1 MAKKDVLDTVDI
13 FFGTGKAGQ
22 QETDTQQEIA
32 EELDRLETELPALEA
47 EAERLLATRSKGNA
61 RKTVREEKSAIPERR
76 ISAPAPTPSTGRRT
90 AIDRVVSTEETAL
103 PAEMPERERISFVLP
118 YEQVEY
124 LKNYKYC
131 RALADGDPQYTLTEA
146 LIEAIELLRKHTT
159 YEVFERPA
167 FVRVREKKP
176 RK

>member
-13 FFGTGKAGQ
+13 FFGTGKADQ

-32 EELDRLETELPALEA
+32 EELDRLEAELPALEA
-47 EAERLLATRSKGNA
+47 EAKRLLATRSKGNG
-61 RKTVREEKSAIPERR
+61 RKTAISGRR
-76 ISAPAPTPSTGRRT
+76 DSVPATTPSTGRRPET
-90 AIDRVVSTEETAL
+90 GRVVPTEETAL

-159 YEVFERPA
+159 YEFFERPD